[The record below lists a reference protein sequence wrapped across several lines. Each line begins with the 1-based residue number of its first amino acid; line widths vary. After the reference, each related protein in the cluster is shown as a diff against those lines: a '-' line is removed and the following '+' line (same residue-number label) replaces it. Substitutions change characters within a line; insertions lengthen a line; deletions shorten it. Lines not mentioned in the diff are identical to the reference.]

1 MSGYIQETSGLLQ
14 ISHAEIEKRIFQHK
28 LFGLDLL
35 EEHLFKFCKAVITAN
50 TERLNNFKF
59 YDLVPSILLYGP
71 PNTGKTTLCHLLFD
85 RLKKEV
91 TNEINF
97 YTIDI
102 GKMLDPALGQS
113 SRNLEEAFEKLRKV
127 CSEDSSA
134 FLVLDELD
142 SFCMSRNRIHEHDAI
157 RRAMT
162 TLILELDKL
171 HPSSNKKLILLGIT
185 NVDNLID
192 TAVVRR
198 FSLKYSVDANLNLGE
213 FCAYIQYLSQPID
226 YIPQEQDLI
235 QLYNVYKSRNFKSGD
250 IKAIYKSLLIDV
262 ICEDKRNFSIKDKL
276 FQLFEEGFSTD
287 EHLNR
292 TYGEFTNG
300 RQRMANR

>member
-1 MSGYIQETSGLLQ
+1 MAGYIQQTSGLLR
-14 ISHAEIEKRIFQHK
+14 ISHAEIEKRIFQHR
-28 LFGLDLL
+28 LFGLDSLQ
-35 EEHLFKFCKAVITAN
+35 EHLFRFCKAVITADSN
-50 TERLNNFKF
+50 RVKDFIF
-59 YDLVPSILLYGP
+59 YDLVPSILLCGS

-102 GKMLDPALGQS
+102 GNMLDPALGQS
-113 SRNLEEAFEKLRKV
+113 SRNLEQAFEDLRKV
-127 CSEDSSA
+127 ISDGSSA

-142 SFCMSRNRIHEHDAI
+142 SFCMSRSRIQEHDAI

-171 HPSSNKKLILLGIT
+171 HPSSSKKLILFGIT

-198 FSLKYSVDANLNLGE
+198 FSLKHSVDANLSWSD
-213 FCAYIQYLSQPID
+213 FRAYVEYLSLPIN
-226 YIPQEQDLI
+226 YTPQEQDLQ
-235 QLYNVYKSRNFKSGD
+235 QLYELYKSRAFKSGD
-250 IKAIYKSLLIDV
+250 IKNLYKNLLIDV
-262 ICEDKRNFSIKDKL
+262 ICGDKEVSLRDKL
-276 FQLFEEGFSTD
+276 FKLFEEGFSTG
-287 EHLNR
+287 EHLNI

>member
-1 MSGYIQETSGLLQ
+1 MVDYIQQASGLQ
-14 ISHAEIEKRIFQHK
+14 HISHAEIEKRIFQHR
-28 LFGLDLL
+28 LFGLDSLQ
-35 EEHLFKFCKAVITAN
+35 EHLFRFCKAVITAD
-50 TERLNNFKF
+50 TQRVKEFIF
-59 YDLVPSILLYGP
+59 YDLVPSILLCGP

-113 SRNLEEAFEKLRKV
+113 SRNLEQAFEDLRKI
-127 CSEDSSA
+127 CSDDSSA

-142 SFCMSRNRIHEHDAI
+142 SFCMSRSRVQEHDAI

-162 TLILELDKL
+162 TLILELDRL
-171 HPSSNKKLILLGIT
+171 HPSSSKKMIMLGIT

-192 TAVVRR
+192 TAVIRR
-198 FSLKYSVDANLNLGE
+198 FSLKYSVDANLCWDD
-213 FCAYIQYLSQPID
+213 FCVYIKYLSQPIN
-226 YIPQEQDLI
+226 YTPQEQDLK
-235 QLYNVYKSRNFKSGD
+235 QLYDIYKRRAFKSGD
-250 IKAIYKSLLIDV
+250 IKTLYKNLLIDV
-262 ICEDKRNFSIKDKL
+262 ICEDKEISIRDKL
-276 FQLFEEGFSTD
+276 FKLFEESFSTD
-287 EHLNR
+287 EHLNI